1 MKSLLLIKILIVL
14 LITSAHAQQDAT
26 TQDEITKI
34 SEVINLIASNYTDTV
49 NKSKLIEG
57 AIRQLLDQLDPHS
70 VYRTPKEA
78 KEDAAALYADHK
90 GIGVTFRYF
99 DDTLTVVAVAP
110 QSPAQKAGIRPGMKV
125 NQINRVTV
133 TNRIMTADDIKS
145 IINKNQ
151 NDDTINLSYFKKK
164 NIKFIT
170 IIKDTI
176 RENSIESHYAPNDS
190 SIYIRIKKFTKNT
203 GSDFDNVI
211 AHYNR
216 KNRRNII
223 IDLRDNP
230 GGALSSSIQICNQFI
245 ADNMLI
251 LSTRGLH
258 QQNVNYFADSE
269 GKLKTSRVCIIINEN
284 SASASEV
291 VASSIQ
297 DSDRGIVIGRRS
309 YGKGLTQQIIP
320 LCDGSNIRLSNS
332 RLYSPSG
339 RCIQKQYR
347 RGNFQEYFGELAN
360 RKKRHENICSDSI
373 VTNGLPIYKTV
384 IKHRT
389 VYGEMGVAPDLFV
402 SEDTTSLPN
411 FWESWKNCGTLE
423 NFVYEYI
430 NNYRDTISSNY
441 GIFKKFNQY
450 FIVNDNI
457 MDSLLLYAVTDTT
470 DCMRTTSSAYK
481 KAMMSPAGK
490 LMKTYIKAL
499 IARSLYGLSE
509 YRQVLNADDNDVKTA
524 INLVNNPK
532 EYWKYIK

>member
-1 MKSLLLIKILIVL
+1 MKSLLFIKMLIILL
-14 LITSAHAQQDAT
+14 MTSAHAQQEAS

-34 SEVINLIASNYTDTV
+34 SEVINLISTNYTDTV
-49 NKSKLIEG
+49 NKSKLIDG
-57 AIRQLLDQLDPHS
+57 TIRLLLEQLDPHS

-78 KEDAAALYADHK
+78 KDDAATLYADHK

-125 NQINRVTV
+125 NQINKVTV
-133 TNRIMTADDIKS
+133 TNRILTAADIKN
-145 IINKNQ
+145 IINKNL

-164 NIKFIT
+164 SIKNII

-176 RENSIESHYAPNDS
+176 RDNSIESHYAPNDS
-190 SIYIRIKKFTKNT
+190 TIYIRIKRFTKNT
-203 GSDFDNVI
+203 YSDFDNVI
-211 AHYNR
+211 SIYNR

-258 QQNVNYFADSE
+258 QQNTNYFANSD

-339 RCIQKQYR
+339 RCIQKQYI
-347 RGNFQEYFGELAN
+347 RGNSQDYFGELAN
-360 RKKRHENICSDSI
+360 RKKRLENICPDSI
-373 VTNGLPIYKTV
+373 ITDGLPTYQTV

-389 VYGEMGVAPDLFV
+389 VYGEMGVVPDLFV
-402 SEDTTSLPN
+402 AEDTTSLPD

-423 NFVYEYI
+423 NFVYEYM
-430 NNYRDTISSNY
+430 NTYRDTISSNY
-441 GIFKKFNQY
+441 GTFKKFIQN
-450 FIVNDNI
+450 FTVNDNI

-470 DCMRTTSSAYK
+470 DCLRTTSTSYK
-481 KAMMSPAGK
+481 AAMMSPAGK

-499 IARSLYGLSE
+499 IARSQYGLSE
-509 YRQVLNADDNDVKTA
+509 FRQVLNADDNDVKTA
-524 INLVNNPK
+524 INLVNNPT
-532 EYWKYIK
+532 EYWKYIQ